1 MKIIKHLKSEIN
13 KASTYSKD
21 KSKSFGEVFTPEP
34 LIKEMLMSL
43 DAETWTDPTKTIF
56 DPCAG
61 FGNFPVVIIQAFM
74 KGLKN
79 EFTDQMERYK
89 HIIEN
94 QLYMAEYQRE
104 SAEFINDLFSLGIF
118 KVNLYVGD
126 YLTMP
131 EDFFDL
137 SYDERKN
144 KYPDNCII

>member
-13 KASTYSKD
+13 KKSVYSKD
-21 KSKSFGEVFTPEP
+21 KSNKYGEVFTPEP

-43 DAETWTDPTKTIF
+43 NINTWTNSTKTIF
-56 DPCAG
+56 DPCIG
-61 FGNFPVVIIQAFM
+61 FGNFPVVIIESLM

-104 SAEFINDLFSLGIF
+104 SAEFVNDLFSLNGAF

-131 EDFFDL
+131 KDFFDL
-137 SYDERKN
+137 SYEERKT
-144 KYPDNCII
+144 KYPDNTI